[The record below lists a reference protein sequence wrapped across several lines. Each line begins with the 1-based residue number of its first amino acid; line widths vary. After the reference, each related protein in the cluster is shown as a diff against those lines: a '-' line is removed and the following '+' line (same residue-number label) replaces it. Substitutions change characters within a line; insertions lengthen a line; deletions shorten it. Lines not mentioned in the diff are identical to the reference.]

1 MRYWKISSICIVAF
15 FGLVGIHAEAYFS
28 IGSGFDNVVPSTAVQ
43 SDEKILIGGQFT
55 ALNSSTTV
63 PDRFIR
69 LNSDGSVDTTFSSN
83 IGTGF
88 DGVVYA
94 IATTSDDKILVGGT
108 FNSLNGSTTDP
119 RKFMRLNTDG
129 SVDTTFSSNI
139 GTGFDGDVYKITVQ
153 SDGKILVGGI
163 FSEFNG
169 STTIPDNFIRL
180 NSDGSLDTS
189 FLANIGSGFNSEVFA
204 FTVQTDDK
212 ILVGG
217 DFTSL
222 NGSTTV
228 PDRLLRLNSD
238 GTVDT
243 TFSSNIGSG
252 FDGTVR
258 DLILQSDDQII
269 VGGDFTSLNA
279 SNTITDSLVRLSGN
293 GTVDTTFLGNIG
305 AGFNGEILTLAI
317 QSDGKILVGGYFT
330 ALSGSSAIPDNLLRL
345 NSVGTV
351 DTTFS
356 SSLGTGFIEAGG
368 FNEYIQTITVQSDE
382 KILVG
387 GYFVQLDGM
396 ATATPDYL
404 ARLNSDGTIDLD
416 APADI
421 TILGSNPASLT
432 VGDSYSDA
440 GATAT
445 DISDGTVTE
454 DIVTTNSVNANV
466 AGSYTVIYNVTDNN
480 DNTTSATRTVT
491 VSAESSGGSSSGGGG
506 GGGGSKCKK
515 AVTKAGTLKTL
526 AQSLA
531 TAPDLKKGDT
541 APTVKTLQQFLNG
554 IGCTIAKKGETSL
567 GNETTEFTSLTAT
580 MLKKFQ
586 KLNSIKPADGTLNS
600 ATRAYIKNT
609 YAQGV
614 TINTTDKAALLQ
626 TLLAQLTILQA
637 ELAKLKGTPL
647 PKTTIPTTNVT
658 ALAKILATAPDMTLD
673 TIHPTVKTLQQF
685 LNATGYTVATND
697 FGAPGRETT
706 TFWHSAQNALKKYQ
720 TAHGIP
726 ATGVFDQAT
735 RDVIKVKY
743 VN

>member
-15 FGLVGIHAEAYFS
+15 FCLVGIHAEAYFS
-28 IGSGFDNVVPSTAVQ
+28 IGSGFDADVYEV
-43 SDEKILIGGQFT
+43 
-55 ALNSSTTV
+55 TTQT
-63 PDRFIR
+63 
-69 LNSDGSVDTTFSSN
+69 DGD
-83 IGTGF
+83 
-88 DGVVYA
+88 
-94 IATTSDDKILVGGT
+94 ILVGGA
-108 FNSLNGSTTDP
+108 FAS
-119 RKFMRLNTDG
+119 
-129 SVDTTFSSNI
+129 
-139 GTGFDGDVYKITVQ
+139 
-153 SDGKILVGGI
+153 
-163 FSEFNG
+163 FNG
-169 STTIPDNFIRL
+169 STTIPDRLIRL
-180 NSDGSLDTS
+180 NSDGTVDTS
-189 FLANIGSGFNSEVFA
+189 FIANLGDGFSGASGNVRSIV
-204 FTVQTDDK
+204 VQDDDK

-217 DFTSL
+217 YFATLDDDFGSTPDRLIRLNSDGTVDTTFSTNLGSGFDAYVEDITVQDDGKILVGGNFTSL

-228 PDRLLRLNSD
+228 PDRLIRLNSD

-243 TFSSNIGSG
+243 AFSSNIGTGVDALVEAITIQTDNKILVGGSFTSVNGSTTDPDYLVRYNSDGTLDTSFSTNLGTGFSDAVRTIVLQDDGKILAGGDFSILNGSTTVPDKIVRLSASGTIDTSFSSTIGSG
-252 FDGTVR
+252 FDIAVQK
-258 DLILQSDDQII
+258 I
-269 VGGDFTSLNA
+269 
-279 SNTITDSLVRLSGN
+279 
-293 GTVDTTFLGNIG
+293 
-305 AGFNGEILTLAI
+305 AI
-317 QSDGKILVGGYFT
+317 QSDGKIVVIGSFT
-330 ALSGSSAIPDNLLRL
+330 SLNGDAGVPNYILRL
-345 NSVGTV
+345 SSLGAV

-356 SSLGTGFIEAGG
+356 GNLGGST
-368 FNEYIQTITVQSDE
+368 NSDIYALALDADD
-382 KILVG
+382 KILIG
-387 GYFVQLDGM
+387 GLFTSFNSN
-396 ATATPDYL
+396 ASTSDYL
-404 ARLNSDGTIDLD
+404 ARLNADGTLDPD
-416 APADI
+416 APPTI
-421 TILGSNPASLT
+421 TILGSASVSLT

-440 GATAT
+440 GATAV
-445 DISDGTVTE
+445 DIIDGTVTD
-454 DIVTTNSVNANV
+454 DIVTTSNVNTAT
-466 AGSYTVIYNVTDNN
+466 AGSYRVVYTVTD
-480 DNTTSATRTVT
+480 SSLSVGQATRTVT
-491 VSAESSGGSSSGGGG
+491 VSAAESSGRGSSSGGGG
-506 GGGGSKCKK
+506 GGGSACKK

-531 TAPDLKKGDT
+531 TAPDLKKGDED
-541 APTVKTLQQFLNG
+541 PTVKTLQQFLNG

-586 KLNSIKPADGTLNS
+586 KLNTIKPADGTLNS

-614 TINTTDKAALLQ
+614 TTPTTDKAALLQ

-685 LNATGYTVATND
+685 LNATGYTVAVND

-706 TFWHSAQNALKKYQ
+706 TFWYSAQNALKKYQ